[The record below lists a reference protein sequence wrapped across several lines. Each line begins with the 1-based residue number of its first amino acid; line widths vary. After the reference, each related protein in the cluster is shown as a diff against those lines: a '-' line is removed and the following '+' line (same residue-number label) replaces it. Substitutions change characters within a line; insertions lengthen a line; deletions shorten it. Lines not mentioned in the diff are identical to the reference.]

1 MVSASALINTILTQM
16 QEYVKEGALKDV
28 QLILYMNLADYSF
41 SRNEDTTAVSEESD
55 RMYEVMQLW
64 QQDMILRGLTSGTI
78 RQYGHEL
85 KQLIIYA
92 GVSPLEMSEYHIKKS
107 FFVWAVENKEM
118 AENPMKNIKPTKE
131 EYRMQPILTAEQRE
145 IMRCACRT
153 ERELA
158 VLDLL
163 YSSGGRVSEIVQLN
177 IEDMDFVNR
186 RARIYGKGRKEREIY
201 FSPQAS
207 LHIRDYLNERKD
219 SNPALLVG
227 VKAPYER
234 LSIAGIQYLLKDI
247 QSRDE
252 RLSGLKISPHTF
264 RRTCGTDMINR
275 GAPVE
280 MVKEKLGHAK
290 VDTTL
295 QCYAQIGTEA
305 VRDADRRYGAA

>member
-78 RQYGHEL
+78 LQYGHEL

-92 GVSPLEMSEYHIKKS
+92 GVSPLEMSECHIKNYLAFGKIRRKWKDKTYNSKIRSLKS

-145 IMRCACRT
+145 IMR
-153 ERELA
+153 
-158 VLDLL
+158 
-163 YSSGGRVSEIVQLN
+163 
-177 IEDMDFVNR
+177 
-186 RARIYGKGRKEREIY
+186 
-201 FSPQAS
+201 
-207 LHIRDYLNERKD
+207 
-219 SNPALLVG
+219 
-227 VKAPYER
+227 
-234 LSIAGIQYLLKDI
+234 
-247 QSRDE
+247 
-252 RLSGLKISPHTF
+252 
-264 RRTCGTDMINR
+264 
-275 GAPVE
+275 
-280 MVKEKLGHAK
+280 
-290 VDTTL
+290 
-295 QCYAQIGTEA
+295 
-305 VRDADRRYGAA
+305 

>member
-92 GVSPLEMSEYHIKKS
+92 GVSPLEMSEYHIKNYLAFGKIRRKWKDKTYNSKIRSLKS

-177 IEDMDFVNR
+177 IEDMDFINR

-201 FSPQAS
+201 FFSP
-207 LHIRDYLNERKD
+207 
-219 SNPALLVG
+219 
-227 VKAPYER
+227 
-234 LSIAGIQYLLKDI
+234 GILFI
-247 QSRDE
+247 
-252 RLSGLKISPHTF
+252 SGLSK
-264 RRTCGTDMINR
+264 
-275 GAPVE
+275 
-280 MVKEKLGHAK
+280 
-290 VDTTL
+290 
-295 QCYAQIGTEA
+295 
-305 VRDADRRYGAA
+305 